1 VAAHYLNGLFFAPT
15 AAERCLLDLS
25 IKLLIFPN
33 FEPFFH
39 KLFEQTNRIAP
50 PLPSGLFKAIPQ
62 RRI

>member
-1 VAAHYLNGLFFAPT
+1 VATHYLNGVCFPPT
-15 AAERCLLDLS
+15 TAERCLLDLS

-50 PLPSGLFKAIPQ
+50 LLPSGFFKAIP
-62 RRI
+62 